1 MRMFILGW
9 PFLSLGKFLRR
20 CFFPSILASTGILWG
35 GVPEFSY
42 DFPPLAFTF
51 YAYTEDVNDQ
61 QVTNYARALL
71 KIESYRQQA
80 YQNIRQILGKTPP
93 EIACHRR
100 ETFNNLPTEAQKIAV
115 SYCQNSIS
123 IVENSGLSRSQFN
136 DITRRLPS
144 DQSLKERVQNAII
157 RIQREKK

>member
-1 MRMFILGW
+1 
-9 PFLSLGKFLRR
+9 
-20 CFFPSILASTGILWG
+20 
-35 GVPEFSY
+35 
-42 DFPPLAFTF
+42 
-51 YAYTEDVNDQ
+51 
-61 QVTNYARALL
+61 VTNYARALL

-80 YQNIRQILGKTPP
+80 YQNIQQILGKTPP

-115 SYCQNSIS
+115 SYCRNSIS

-136 DITRRLPS
+136 DITRRLRS